1 MKLRACKV
9 RSYTSNYTL
18 HVVQG
23 LARRSPATTS
33 SFQPE
38 LPRHNKGVSIVLTM
52 LLWGNPRQAHG
63 TSSKSTHSRQNCS
76 LWASSQ
82 KPKRQHGRSSSGP
95 PCRGASCG
103 DRRRSRS
110 SSRCRRDT
118 YTTSQGFS
126 GTAGPAKDRRRC
138 VSCLSSHFQ
147 RHAQRNKETNPT
159 LPNSEA
165 LARSNHTVT
174 VIGNKAYI
182 FGGVYS
188 NGKLCPIDVY
198 CITLPTTANKTSP
211 ADAETT
217 RTEYRC
223 FRAPAAESLL
233 PALLPKPRHQ
243 HAACA
248 QGKYMVIHGGLDCDG
263 KPVEEDGNCLWLWD
277 SETTQWSRLEG
288 PTQLDKTLTPRHNHN
303 LFFDESQNFFVLHGG
318 KTSINSVDQPSTE
331 TWLYDFHSFAWTIV
345 PATGSPAGP
354 AIATAY
360 VDSTVY
366 TISTNPET
374 GEDTINYLYLQ
385 KSTTDREKPDSL
397 VWKSIP
403 FSNPSS
409 TSAISTTPTDATNP
423 IIPPHRDGG
432 AALIPLSTGYGRN
445 YLVYMF
451 GCSNTKLNPTGKT
464 EKEYHSSIYTLQI
477 PSTYNTLASAKDT
490 VRKHLPSFLK
500 SKTSPQGS
508 GEWTWAPVDLVPVEV
523 PSEKA
528 VGGKT
533 HPGPRDLFDGN
544 GAASSCLGGKGV
556 MFWGGRN
563 AKGEIESDGWVLRL
577 AYGYADSARSE

>member
-1 MKLRACKV
+1 MAEAAVGLLAAEQVVATGVEAGVAAAAIATPTQPLKV
-9 RSYTSNYTL
+9 SL
-18 HVVQG
+18 EQ
-23 LARRSPATTS
+23 LA
-33 SFQPE
+33 
-38 LPRHNKGVSIVLTM
+38 LPKTDEDV
-52 LLWGNPRQAHG
+52 
-63 TSSKSTHSRQNCS
+63 
-76 LWASSQ
+76 
-82 KPKRQHGRSSSGP
+82 
-95 PCRGASCG
+95 
-103 DRRRSRS
+103 
-110 SSRCRRDT
+110 
-118 YTTSQGFS
+118 
-126 GTAGPAKDRRRC
+126 
-138 VSCLSSHFQ
+138 
-147 RHAQRNKETNPT
+147 
-159 LPNSEA
+159 EA

-174 VIGNKAYI
+174 VIGNHSYI
-182 FGGVYS
+182 FGGVDS
-188 NGKLCPIDVY
+188 SGNPCPIDVY

-223 FRAPAAESLL
+223 FKAPTSTGLL
-233 PALLPKPRHQ
+233 PRPRQQ

-248 QGKYMVIHGGLDCDG
+248 QGKYMVIHGGLDSDG
-263 KPVEEDGNCLWLWD
+263 KPIEEDDNCLWFWD
-277 SETTQWSRLEG
+277 SETNQWSRREG
-288 PTQLDKTLTPRHNHN
+288 PTQLYKTLAPRHSHK

-318 KTSINSVDQPSTE
+318 KTSDHAEAASTE
-331 TWLYDFHSFAWTIV
+331 TWLYDFHAFAWTIV

-360 VDSTVY
+360 IDSTLY

-374 GEDTINYLYLQ
+374 KEDTINYLYLQ

-403 FSNPSS
+403 FTNPST
-409 TSAISTTPTDATNP
+409 TSAISTTPTDTSNP

-432 AALIPLSTGYGRN
+432 AALVPLSTGYGRN

-451 GCSNTKLNPTGKT
+451 GYTNTSAT
-464 EKEYHSSIYTLQI
+464 EKEYHSSIYTLQV
-477 PSTYNTLASAKDT
+477 PSTRNTLASAKDT
-490 VRKHLPSFLK
+490 VRNHLPSFLK

-523 PSEKA
+523 PTEKA

-533 HPGPRDLFDGN
+533 HPGPRDLFDGG

-556 MFWGGRN
+556 VLWGGRN
-563 AKGEIESDGWVLRL
+563 AKGEIESDGWILRL